1 MKIAALVTLGLCA
14 AVLAAPALGDSKM
27 TVSGGVLYF
36 RSEDAGVGNR
46 LTIDLDGRGRVHFV
60 DEADPYGISFP
71 TPPCSP
77 GRVNNNGYPVEVFCE
92 RSGYNRITV
101 QTGPG
106 EDQVVSKLDDI
117 TLTLEGGV
125 GTDQLTT
132 AGGADILIGG
142 QGDDTLRAGEG
153 NDRLDGGEGADT
165 YDGGGGDD
173 AIVAADSLVDTIDCG
188 EGNDAATVDTG
199 DRVANCETVTTRGS
213 AAAPTAADKARPRV
227 EVGGST
233 SQRVARS
240 RRIVVAVTVSEPAQ
254 LDASGFV
261 SAGGFNSR
269 LTAVSRKVRVG
280 GGGIVVRLKL
290 SRGTV
295 GRVLADLRR
304 GRRPYAQLT
313 VSAADVAGNTSRP
326 RHLRIRLRR

>member
-1 MKIAALVTLGLCA
+1 MKIGAVATLALCV

-27 TVSGGVLYF
+27 TVAGGVLYF

-77 GRVNNNGYPVEVFCE
+77 GRVNSNGYPVEVFCE

-125 GTDQLTT
+125 GTDQLTS
-132 AGGADILIGG
+132 AGGADILVGG
-142 QGDDTLRAGEG
+142 QGDDTLRSGEG

-165 YDGGGGDD
+165 IDGAGGDD
-173 AIVAADSLVDTIDCG
+173 SVIAADGLVDTVDCG
-188 EGNDAATVDTG
+188 AGNDAATVDTG
-199 DRVANCETVTTRGS
+199 DKVANCETVTSRGS
-213 AAAPTAADKARPRV
+213 AAAPTGPDKTRPRV

-233 SQRVARS
+233 SQRIARS
-240 RRIVVAVTVSEPAQ
+240 RRITLAATVSEPAQ
-254 LDASGFV
+254 LDASGFI

-269 LTAVSRKVRVG
+269 LAAVSRKVRVG
-280 GGGIVVRLKL
+280 GGGVTVRLVL
-290 SRGTV
+290 SRATV
-295 GRVLADLRR
+295 KRVLADLRR

-313 VSAADVAGNTSRP
+313 VSAADVAGNTSRA